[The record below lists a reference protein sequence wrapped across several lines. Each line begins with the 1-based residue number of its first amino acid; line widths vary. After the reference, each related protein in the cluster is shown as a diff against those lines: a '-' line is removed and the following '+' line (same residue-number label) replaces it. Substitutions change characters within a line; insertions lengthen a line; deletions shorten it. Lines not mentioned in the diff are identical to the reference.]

1 MKENKLRQFYK
12 KHPKLRV
19 AVDIVDSGSNLLTE
33 LGTCLMAVPIIL
45 LVILIYISLPEEI
58 NTPITVIVG
67 GLLSAFAFP
76 AIIEHL
82 RVHHDQKLYM
92 HQQNVK
98 IEEDL
103 MKLIIELINE
113 GEQNKQ
119 RDIAKQIS
127 DFIAEHYY
135 YYCLNYTHIQ
145 IDRLYLLKDEC
156 DMVYQ
161 HGSDSRASMDTL
173 FRFAQKHL
181 DIIRKNGYITG
192 KALIDDWITEKIE
205 SNDGKN

>member
-1 MKENKLRQFYK
+1 MKENKLRQLYK
-12 KHPKLRV
+12 NNPRFRIALD
-19 AVDIVDSGSNLLTE
+19 AVDSLSNLANFA
-33 LGTCLMAVPIIL
+33 GTFLMTVPVLIIVIAV
-45 LVILIYISLPEEI
+45 YIVLPEDLK
-58 NTPITVIVG
+58 TPITVIVG

-92 HQQNVK
+92 HQQNVRM
-98 IEEDL
+98 EEDL
-103 MKLIIELINE
+103 MKLLIDLT
-113 GEQNKQ
+113 GERLQEKQ

-127 DFIAEHYY
+127 DYIAGHYY
-135 YYCLNYTHIQ
+135 YYCLNYTRIQ

-156 DMVYQ
+156 DMLYQ

-181 DIIRKNGYITG
+181 DIIRKNGYIAG
-192 KALIDDWITEKIE
+192 KAFIDDRIADKIE
-205 SNDGKN
+205 PTDGKN